1 MVRKNSLEMYST
13 HNEGKSVVAKIF
25 IRTLQNRIYKYMT
38 LISKNAYI
46 DKLDDVVKKCN
57 NTYHSS
63 IEKKTVDVKSSRYI
77 DSSKEINDE
86 DPKFKIGDTVRILK
100 YKNIFAKGYVPNWFE
115 DIFMTKK
122 VNKSVTN
129 VINDLKGE

>member
-1 MVRKNSLEMYST
+1 MKPL
-13 HNEGKSVVAKIF
+13 
-25 IRTLQNRIYKYMT
+25 
-38 LISKNAYI
+38 
-46 DKLDDVVKKCN
+46 
-57 NTYHSS
+57 
-63 IEKKTVDVKSSRYI
+63 DVKSSIYI

-122 VNKSVTN
+122 VNKTVTN

>member
-1 MVRKNSLEMYST
+1 MYST
-13 HNEGKSVVAKIF
+13 HNEGKSVVVKIF

-38 LISKNAYI
+38 LIPKNVYI

-63 IEKKTVDVKSSRYI
+63 IEIKTVDVKSSRYI

-86 DPKFKIGDTVRILK
+86 DPKFKIRDTVRILK

-122 VNKSVTN
+122 VNKTVTN